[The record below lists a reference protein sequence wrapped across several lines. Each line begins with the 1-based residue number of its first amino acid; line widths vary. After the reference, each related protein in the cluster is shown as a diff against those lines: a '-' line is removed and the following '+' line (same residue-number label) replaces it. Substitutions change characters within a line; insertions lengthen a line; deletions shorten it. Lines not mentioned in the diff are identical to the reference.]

1 MFCKTCGSLLKPKT
15 TPYGKWLAC
24 PEGHPQG
31 ELNQDKNIISSKNPN
46 LGKKIKV
53 SDGINH
59 LAVFDHKCKK
69 CGYDK
74 AEILELSA
82 SYSDEDNVTK
92 MKCGKCGFVEQME
105 GKTT

>member
-1 MFCKTCGSLLKPKT
+1 KPKT
-15 TPYGKWLAC
+15 TPYGKWMAC
-24 PEGHPQG
+24 PEGHLQP
-31 ELNQDKNIISSKNPN
+31 ELNQDKKVISSKNPS
-46 LGKKIKV
+46 LAEKIKV

-74 AEILELSA
+74 AEMREIGA
-82 SYSDEDNVTK
+82 AYSDEDNVIK
-92 MKCGKCGFVEQME
+92 MKCGRCGHVEQLE